1 MDIKKELKEKLP
13 EKAVKSPEFNTL
25 LKLVKDEGIGS
36 AAELREYLEEN
47 IGKINEWLEEN
58 RTAGTIT
65 DERREKVRELE
76 FLELIKEKVMKHL

>member
-25 LKLVKDEGIGS
+25 LKLVEGEGIGS

-47 IGKINEWLEEN
+47 ISKTNEWLKEN
-58 RTAGTIT
+58 RTAGTIS
-65 DERREKVRELE
+65 DERREKVRRLE
-76 FLELIKEKVMKHL
+76 FLKLIKEKVMKYL